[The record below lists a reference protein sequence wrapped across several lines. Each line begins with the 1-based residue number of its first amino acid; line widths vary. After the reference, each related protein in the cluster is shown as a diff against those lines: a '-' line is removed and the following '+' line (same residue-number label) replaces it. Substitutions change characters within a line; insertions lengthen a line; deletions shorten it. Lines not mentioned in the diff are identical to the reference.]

1 MIQSQVSDKEVD
13 QVIIRDALYTQAQ
26 NTVHV
31 PGNQFENQVWT
42 STFKDGP
49 HWSPNILRTTYYKK
63 DIIPA
68 TYLINTQYK
77 LDTSGGDSVLD
88 SLFID
93 SLYVR
98 VLNINLPLSLRTL
111 NQTLDGLTYQ
121 ATINA
126 TDIWPQIEAYLFVAP
141 EITPDPLPNATQDY
155 IETITGE
162 QQGAVLLASTS
173 VPTSGVP
180 STSAGVLSVGSFIVP
195 RDWEVILVIKSVAD
209 GAFIQ
214 DLDTDLLVDIEQRVL
229 ITSQASISFIGEP
242 NEIMKE

>member
-1 MIQSQVSDKEVD
+1 MIQSHITDKEVD
-13 QVIIRDALYTQAQ
+13 QVIIRDALYTHAQ

-31 PGNQFENQVWT
+31 PGNQFENQVWSAGFT
-42 STFKDGP
+42 DIP
-49 HWSPNILRTTYYKK
+49 HWSPNIFRSTFYKN

-68 TYLINTQYK
+68 TYLSNTQYK

-98 VLNINLPLSLRTL
+98 VSNINLPLSLRTL
-111 NQTLDGLTYQ
+111 NQTLDGITYQ
-121 ATINA
+121 SSINA

-141 EITPDPLPNATQDY
+141 ETVPNPIPADTTDY
-155 IETITGE
+155 IEKITAE
-162 QQGAVLLASTS
+162 EYGAVLLASTS

-195 RDWEVILVIKSVAD
+195 KDWEVVLVIKSTSD

-214 DLDTDLLVDIEQRVL
+214 DLDTDLLTDIEQRIL